1 MDPIRNRN
9 ILVYGALSGSSIAW
23 VVKITRQDVVVTLVI
38 ILLFL
43 MHNTSRHY
51 KISKSVRKY
60 MNIISENYTEW
71 KRIAFYC
78 MVTCEMKLF
87 STKFFWYI
95 DSA

>member
-51 KISKSVRKY
+51 KISKSVRKHY
-60 MNIISENYTEW
+60 FRKLHRMKKNHILLYGDLRNEIIQY
-71 KRIAFYC
+71 
-78 MVTCEMKLF
+78 
-87 STKFFWYI
+87 
-95 DSA
+95 